1 MRYTV
6 PDYYNHFKCTA
17 DRCEDT
23 CCAGW
28 QIMIDERTLKK
39 YKKVKGPFGNRLF
52 NSIDWKE
59 GAFLQYNGRC
69 AFLDENNLCDIC
81 SELGSEMFC
90 KTCRNYP
97 RHIEEFP
104 GVREISLSLS
114 CMEAAKLALGG
125 KAPVTFLTK
134 ENEKEERE
142 DENFDYLLYDKLL
155 DVRECIFRI
164 LQNRNINIW
173 TRVSMALAL
182 AHDAECKIRNQSLF
196 QVDDVCT
203 RYMREASAERF
214 ERKIACYRI
223 SEEERYTYMKEM
235 FHIFDRL
242 EVLKECWT
250 EYVKGL
256 KASLYQEGEA
266 VYADARRRFRREV
279 LEKKHFTEHL
289 MVYFVFTYFCGGVYD
304 GNAYAKMQAAVVSTL
319 LIEELAQGLW
329 KKQGERLSFMD
340 FADVAHRFSR
350 EVEHSDDNLEMLEQI
365 VSKEADFQLKNLLR
379 LLG

>member
-1 MRYTV
+1 M
-6 PDYYNHFKCTA
+6 
-17 DRCEDT
+17 
-23 CCAGW
+23 
-28 QIMIDERTLKK
+28 
-39 YKKVKGPFGNRLF
+39 
-52 NSIDWKE
+52 
-59 GAFLQYNGRC
+59 
-69 AFLDENNLCDIC
+69 
-81 SELGSEMFC
+81 
-90 KTCRNYP
+90 
-97 RHIEEFP
+97 
-104 GVREISLSLS
+104 
-114 CMEAAKLALGG
+114 
-125 KAPVTFLTK
+125 TFLTK

-173 TRVSMALAL
+173 TRISMALAL

-203 RYMREASAERF
+203 RYMREVSAERF

-223 SEEERYTYMKEM
+223 SEEERYTYMKEI

-256 KASLYQEGEA
+256 KASLYQEGEV

>member
-350 EVEHSDDNLEMLEQI
+350 EVEHSDDNLEMLEHI